1 MDNSGPTHGL
11 EFPELLDHD
20 SANKNKKEK
29 AQPEKQNQKQIKIG
43 TWNVRR
49 GLLRREN
56 EIKLLLQSENI
67 DILYLTETD
76 TKKIN
81 VTNYKLS
88 GYTTILQCSEGD
100 DDSVRIIALVK
111 DAAGLDIKVRQDL
124 MSNSFPSIWLEA
136 KDKHKSK
143 SLFGGFYRQWSAEGK
158 LSVPEQVSQIEEF
171 CEQINRARSST
182 EKIISTGDANL
193 CANKW
198 LTEEYDRKSVAQP
211 LIYCLEQNGLSI
223 QDIGVTF
230 QADHMLPSGAV
241 AESALDHV
249 YTSMVIKDCIET
261 KKLLNSSSDH
271 LPVLTA
277 YSLNTTK
284 LRYCHTVTKR
294 SYKDFTKENWN
305 AALAQQDWL
314 DVEESS
320 GVNQMV
326 NVFNLNIQAA
336 LDQVAP
342 VRTFKIRSNHRFG
355 LSEGV
360 KELMK
365 KRDKTRAAVSKAS
378 TKEKG
383 VLLQQYKA
391 LRNQVTSKIR
401 KENIDYNNNRIE
413 EAKNEKELW
422 TVANDVLNPRKES
435 KWNITDKDGKSVKDD
450 AKVAEA
456 FNEYFVDKVE
466 QLKNGIDKTLVEDPL
481 VRLKERMKNNKTELE
496 FKTITQK
503 QLVKHL
509 KKLNR
514 KKSSGLDGVS
524 QENLLL
530 GAHNLVAPLTSIIN
544 QSIMEGEFP
553 TEWKEAVVTPI
564 LKKGSPQILGNYR
577 PVSCLPAA
585 SKVLEIVVCSQLSE
599 YLESNNLLPNNQ
611 HGFRPRRSTMTAWQE
626 IQLDW
631 AMKNESNLVTGV
643 LLWDLSAA
651 FDTLDCEGVC
661 AKLELFGVMKRS
673 VSWIRSFL
681 SGRSQRVKI
690 GSKVSSSRLV
700 PTGVPQGGVLSPL
713 IFVLFVSDLQDWLVH
728 STAPTYADDTTTG
741 TSTTTL
747 AETITRLEE
756 DASKV
761 LSYMASNG
769 LVANA
774 KKTSF
779 LLLNSKGSGIG
790 MSVKI
795 GTEMVPRDDSATL
808 LGIRF
813 QDDLQWKAQIFGK
826 GGLLSALNSRLYIIR
841 RLKSH
846 LSMRSVIKLV
856 DGLFTSKVRYGL
868 QLLGKVRTLKED
880 TESADFKAIQLVQNK
895 LLRSLNGTKIK
906 DRVSTASLLTKFGV
920 LSVNQLNAQAKLL
933 EMWKS
938 LNVEDYPLKIKQ
950 QEKSETGVNTRA
962 SLRGRP
968 MGIGKTNITKN
979 TSISD
984 MIRIWNLAPDK
995 VTESKS
1001 IYQAKNQI
1009 KSYVKSLPI

>member
-1 MDNSGPTHGL
+1 M
-11 EFPELLDHD
+11 
-20 SANKNKKEK
+20 
-29 AQPEKQNQKQIKIG
+29 
-43 TWNVRR
+43 RR

-143 SLFGGFYRQWSAEGK
+143 SLFGGFYSQWSAEGK

-171 CEQINRARSST
+171 CEQINRASSLT
-182 EKIISTGDANL
+182 EKIIITGDANL

-211 LIYCLEQNGLSI
+211 LIHCLEQNGLSI

-284 LRYCHTVTKR
+284 LRYCHAVTKR
-294 SYKDFTKENWN
+294 SYKDFTMENWN

-435 KWNITDKDGKSVKDD
+435 NWNITDKDGKSVEDG

-466 QLKNGIDKTLVEDPL
+466 QLKNGIDKT
-481 VRLKERMKNNKTELE
+481 
-496 FKTITQK
+496 
-503 QLVKHL
+503 H
-509 KKLNR
+509 
-514 KKSSGLDGVS
+514 
-524 QENLLL
+524 
-530 GAHNLVAPLTSIIN
+530 
-544 QSIMEGEFP
+544 
-553 TEWKEAVVTPI
+553 W
-564 LKKGSPQILGNYR
+564 
-577 PVSCLPAA
+577 
-585 SKVLEIVVCSQLSE
+585 
-599 YLESNNLLPNNQ
+599 
-611 HGFRPRRSTMTAWQE
+611 
-626 IQLDW
+626 
-631 AMKNESNLVTGV
+631 
-643 LLWDLSAA
+643 
-651 FDTLDCEGVC
+651 
-661 AKLELFGVMKRS
+661 
-673 VSWIRSFL
+673 
-681 SGRSQRVKI
+681 
-690 GSKVSSSRLV
+690 
-700 PTGVPQGGVLSPL
+700 
-713 IFVLFVSDLQDWLVH
+713 
-728 STAPTYADDTTTG
+728 
-741 TSTTTL
+741 
-747 AETITRLEE
+747 
-756 DASKV
+756 
-761 LSYMASNG
+761 
-769 LVANA
+769 
-774 KKTSF
+774 
-779 LLLNSKGSGIG
+779 
-790 MSVKI
+790 
-795 GTEMVPRDDSATL
+795 
-808 LGIRF
+808 
-813 QDDLQWKAQIFGK
+813 
-826 GGLLSALNSRLYIIR
+826 
-841 RLKSH
+841 
-846 LSMRSVIKLV
+846 
-856 DGLFTSKVRYGL
+856 
-868 QLLGKVRTLKED
+868 
-880 TESADFKAIQLVQNK
+880 
-895 LLRSLNGTKIK
+895 
-906 DRVSTASLLTKFGV
+906 
-920 LSVNQLNAQAKLL
+920 
-933 EMWKS
+933 
-938 LNVEDYPLKIKQ
+938 
-950 QEKSETGVNTRA
+950 
-962 SLRGRP
+962 
-968 MGIGKTNITKN
+968 
-979 TSISD
+979 
-984 MIRIWNLAPDK
+984 
-995 VTESKS
+995 
-1001 IYQAKNQI
+1001 
-1009 KSYVKSLPI
+1009 